1 MIIEKQSD
9 TVESDMLN
17 EARDAVLDFLDE
29 QQDEYI
35 MLRFDT
41 EADQRM
47 TWTALAEHSKQYRE
61 VLLYRQPGSYEPCI
75 RVYNLWAIYNHK
87 PSSQGTITL
96 LEPIIRR
103 NFGKS
108 FDGFISDVVIPSFDD
123 ETNDDD

>member
-17 EARDAVLDFLDE
+17 QAREAIIEFVEEQEDE
-29 QQDEYI
+29 HI
-35 MLRFDT
+35 MLRFDN
-41 EADQRM
+41 ESDQRM
-47 TWTALAEHSKQYRE
+47 TWTALAELSKNYRE

-75 RVYNLWAIYNHK
+75 RVYNLWTVYNNK
-87 PSSQGTITL
+87 PESQGTITL

-108 FDGFISDVVIPSFDD
+108 FEGFIKDVVIPSFEDD
-123 ETNDDD
+123 ESDD